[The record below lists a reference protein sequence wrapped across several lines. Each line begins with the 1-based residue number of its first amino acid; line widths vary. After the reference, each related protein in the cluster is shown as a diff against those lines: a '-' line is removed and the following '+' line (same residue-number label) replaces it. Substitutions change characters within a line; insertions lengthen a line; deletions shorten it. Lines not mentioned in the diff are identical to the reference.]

1 MSSEAL
7 LFPGGVLALSRQ
19 AAHRLLSAGEGDPAL
34 LYIQLLCQ
42 DSMDRQRARKA
53 LNWTEDR
60 AYNAWKRLEEL
71 KLVDAAAPMADT
83 APVQSD
89 LPPEYTSAD
98 ITAEMANESSPFPG
112 LVAGIQRSLGKVLS
126 TADLKTLF
134 TIYDH
139 LALPAEVIF
148 LLVNH
153 CVHETEAK
161 LGAGRRPRMSQI
173 KREAYRWAEAGA
185 DTAEAA
191 DAYLQKQRSIQQR
204 EDQILPLVGIR
215 GRSAVEG
222 EKKYLSAWID
232 WGFPDESLVLA
243 YERTLL
249 RKGTFNWAYM
259 NSILKN
265 WHAAGLH
272 TLAQIE
278 AGDNRPVPRGNTVP
292 NAPAPASQPAAGRGQ
307 DDMERMRR
315 ILEAEKR
322 KEENP

>member
-19 AAHRLLSAGEGDPAL
+19 AANRLLSAGEGDPAL

-60 AYNAWKRLEEL
+60 TFTAWKRLEEL
-71 KLVDAAAPMADT
+71 GLVDPAAPEAVQQ
-83 APVQSD
+83 PVRSD
-89 LPPEYTSAD
+89 LPPEYTTAD
-98 ITAEMANESSPFPG
+98 ITAELASESSPFPG
-112 LVAGIQRSLGKVLS
+112 LVAGVQRSLGKVLS
-126 TADLKTLF
+126 TSDLKTLF
-134 TIYDH
+134 LIYDH

-161 LGAGRRPRMSQI
+161 LGPGRRPRMSQI
-173 KREAYRWAEAGA
+173 KREAYHWAEAGA

-191 DAYLQKQRSIQQR
+191 DAYLQKLRVQQQR
-204 EDQILPLVGIR
+204 EDQILPLIGIR

-222 EKKYLSAWID
+222 EKKYIAAWMD
-232 WGFPDESLVLA
+232 WGFPDEALVLA

-278 AGDNRPVPRGNTVP
+278 AGDNRAPARTAAVP
-292 NAPAPASQPAAGRGQ
+292 NAPAPASQTSAARGQ
-307 DDMERMRR
+307 DDMERMRK

-322 KEENP
+322 KGEDA

>member
-1 MSSEAL
+1 MPSESL

-60 AYNAWKRLEEL
+60 AYTAWKRLEEL
-71 KLVDAAAPMADT
+71 KLVDPAAPAEET
-83 APVQSD
+83 APVRSD

-98 ITAEMANESSPFPG
+98 ITAEMADEASPFPA
-112 LVAGIQRSLGKVLS
+112 LVAGVQRSLGKVLS

-134 TIYDH
+134 MIYDH
-139 LALPAEVIF
+139 LALPAEVVF

-153 CVHETEAK
+153 CIHETEAK

-191 DAYLQKQRSIQQR
+191 DAYLQKLRTQQQR
-204 EDQILPLVGIR
+204 EDQILSLIGIR

-222 EKKYLSAWID
+222 EKKYLAAWID

-249 RKGTFNWAYM
+249 RKGIFNWAYM

-272 TLAQIE
+272 TPAQIE
-278 AGDNRPVPRGNTVP
+278 AGDNRTPARTAPVP
-292 NAPAPASQPAAGRGQ
+292 NAPAPAPQASANRGQ
-307 DDMERMRR
+307 DDMERMRK

-322 KEENP
+322 KGENP

>member
-1 MSSEAL
+1 MSSDAL

-60 AYNAWKRLEEL
+60 VFSAWKRLEEL
-71 KLVDAAAPMADT
+71 GLVDPSAPPAVT
-83 APVQSD
+83 EPPKSD

-98 ITAEMANESSPFPG
+98 ITAELSDETSPFPG
-112 LVAGIQRSLGKVLS
+112 LVHGVQRSLGKVLS

-134 TIYDH
+134 SIYDH

-161 LGAGRRPRMSQI
+161 QGAGRRPRMSQI

-191 DAYLQKQRSIQQR
+191 DAYLQKLRTQQQR
-204 EDQILPLVGIR
+204 ENQILPLIGIR

-222 EKKYLSAWID
+222 EKKYLSAWMD
-232 WGFPDESLVLA
+232 WGFPDEALVLA

-249 RKGTFNWAYM
+249 RKGTFSWAYM

-278 AGDNRPVPRGNTVP
+278 AGDNRAPARTTTVP
-292 NAPAPASQPAAGRGQ
+292 NAPAPAPQSTPNRGQ
-307 DDMERMRR
+307 DDMERMRK
-315 ILEAEKR
+315 ILEAERR
-322 KEENP
+322 KEEDS